1 MNTAIT
7 HPITNHAKSIIKTI
21 RQKDEL
27 PFTDFLPTDGSD
39 KYLAEIRHRNRI
51 FTPELTLFGFLSQAI
66 GADQSCQSAVSQI
79 IAHQISQG
87 IEPPSSNTA
96 AYCKARSR
104 LPEGVLAGLTKE
116 VAQETEEKANSK
128 WLWRGKDIK
137 LVDGSTISMPD
148 TLENQASYPQPSS
161 QKKEL
166 VFQ

>member
-1 MNTAIT
+1 MHTAT
-7 HPITNHAKSIIKTI
+7 HQTTNHVKSIIKTI

-27 PFTDFLPTDGSD
+27 PFTDFLPANRSG
-39 KYLAEIRHRNRI
+39 KYLAEITHRNRI

-79 IAHQISQG
+79 ISYQISQG

-104 LPEGVLAGLTKE
+104 LPENMLSGLTKE
-116 VAQETEEKANSK
+116 AAQEIEEQVDSK
-128 WLWRGKDIK
+128 WLWRGKNVK

-148 TLENQASYPQPSS
+148 TFENQSSYPQPSS

>member
-1 MNTAIT
+1 MHTAT
-7 HPITNHAKSIIKTI
+7 HQTTNHVKSIIKTI

-27 PFTDFLPTDGSD
+27 PFTDFLPANRSG
-39 KYLAEIRHRNRI
+39 KYFAEITHRNRI

-79 IAHQISQG
+79 ISYQISQG

-104 LPEGVLAGLTKE
+104 LPENMLSRLTKE
-116 VAQETEEKANSK
+116 AAQEIEEQVDSK
-128 WLWRGKDIK
+128 WLWRGKNVK

-148 TLENQASYPQPSS
+148 TFENQSSYPQPSS

>member
-1 MNTAIT
+1 MHTAT
-7 HPITNHAKSIIKTI
+7 HQTTKHVKSIIKTI

-27 PFTDFLPTDGSD
+27 PFTDFLPANRSG
-39 KYLAEIRHRNRI
+39 KYFAEITHRNRI

-79 IAHQISQG
+79 ISYQISQG

-104 LPEGVLAGLTKE
+104 LPENMLSGLTKE
-116 VAQETEEKANSK
+116 AAQEIEEQVDSK
-128 WLWRGKDIK
+128 WLWRGKNVK

-148 TLENQASYPQPSS
+148 TFENQSSYPQPSS